1 MKKSILCAAV
11 MLAAAAFIA
20 TVGPTQTVFAQ
31 QGKGKGGGKQA
42 PATLLPTAVVPRSD
56 DGQIHVMKV
65 QGNVYMLV
73 GAPAGNIALQV
84 GDSGVLLVDT
94 MTADVSDKVVA
105 AIRTISDKPIRYII
119 NTTVDA
125 DHTGGNAN
133 VAKLGAPVVG
143 GNLGNANRGAAIIA
157 SENLANRMSSQTP
170 PPPNGASPTVT
181 YFEGQKELFFNNE
194 GIEVMLAPK
203 AHTDGESIVYFRR
216 SDVVVAGDIFLTTTF
231 PVINIEAG
239 GNVNGVIAGLN
250 HVLDI
255 AIPEHEQEGGTYIIP
270 GHGRLCDEHDVLEY
284 RDMVTIV
291 RDRVQNMIKK
301 GMTMAQVKAAK
312 PTLEYDGRYGTT
324 SGPGSTDSFVEAV
337 YKSLE
342 KK

>member
-1 MKKSILCAAV
+1 MKNSIVCAAV
-11 MLAAAAFIA
+11 MFAAAALIA
-20 TVGPTQTVFAQ
+20 TLGPAQTAFAQ
-31 QGKGKGGGKQA
+31 QGKGSGGGKQVPGAASVA
-42 PATLLPTAVVPRSD
+42 PAGPRSD
-56 DGQIHVMKV
+56 DGQIHVLKV

-73 GAPAGNIALQV
+73 GAPAGNVALQV

-94 MTADVSDKVVA
+94 MTADVSDKLVA

-119 NTTVDA
+119 NTTFDA

-133 VAKLGAPVVG
+133 VARLGLPVVG
-143 GNLGNANRGAAIIA
+143 GNLANANRGAAIISA
-157 SENLANRMSSQTP
+157 ENLLNRLSGQTP
-170 PPPNGASPTVT
+170 PVPDDALPKVT

-194 GIEVMLAPK
+194 GIQVMLAPK
-203 AHTDGESIVYFRR
+203 AHTDGDSIVYFRR
-216 SDVVVAGDIFLTTTF
+216 SDVIVAGDIFLTTTF

-284 RDMVTIV
+284 RDMVTII
-291 RDRVQNMIKK
+291 RDRVQSMIKK
-301 GMTMAQVKAAK
+301 GMTLAQVKAAR
-312 PTLEYDGRYGTT
+312 PTLDYDGRYGATT
-324 SGPGSTDSFVEAV
+324 GPWTTDMFVEAV

>member
-1 MKKSILCAAV
+1 MKKSILLAAV
-11 MLAAAAFIA
+11 TFAAAALIA
-20 TVGPTQTVFAQ
+20 TVGPTQTAFAQ
-31 QGKGKGGGKQA
+31 QGKGKGGGKLVA
-42 PATLLPTAVVPRSD
+42 GPRSD
-56 DGQIHVMKV
+56 DGEIHVLKV
-65 QGNVYMLV
+65 QGNIYMLV
-73 GAPAGNIALQV
+73 GSPAGNIALQV

-94 MTADVSDKVVA
+94 MTSTVSDRVVA

-119 NTTVDA
+119 NTTFDA
-125 DHTGGNAN
+125 DHTGGNEN

-143 GNLGNANRGAAIIA
+143 GNLGNSNRGAAIIA
-157 SENLANRMSSQTP
+157 SENVLNRMSAPTGQT
-170 PPPNGASPTVT
+170 ASTPQGSWPTVT

-194 GIEVMLAPK
+194 GIQVMLAPK
-203 AHTDGESIVYFRR
+203 AHTDGDSIVYFRR
-216 SDVVVAGDIFLTTTF
+216 SDVVVAGDVFLTTTF

-270 GHGRLCDEHDVLEY
+270 GHGRLCDEHEVLEY

-291 RDRVQNMIKK
+291 RDRVQSMIKK
-301 GMTMAQVKAAK
+301 GMTLAQVKAAK
-312 PTLEYDGRYGTT
+312 PTLDYDGRYGTT
-324 SGPGSTDSFVEAV
+324 PGPGSTDAFVEAV

>member
-1 MKKSILCAAV
+1 MKKSILCATV
-11 MLAAAAFIA
+11 MLAAAAFVTTIGPAQIA
-20 TVGPTQTVFAQ
+20 LAQ
-31 QGKGKGGGKQA
+31 QGKGGGKQNLVA
-42 PATLLPTAVVPRSD
+42 PSVAAGPRSD
-56 DGQIHVMKV
+56 DGQIHVLKV
-65 QGNVYMLV
+65 QGNIYMLV

-94 MTADVSDKVVA
+94 MTAAVSDKVVA

-119 NTTVDA
+119 NTTFDP

-157 SENLANRMSSQTP
+157 SENLANRMSSQTLP
-170 PPPNGASPTVT
+170 AGSLPTVT

-194 GIEVMLAPK
+194 GIQVMLAPK
-203 AHTDGESIVYFRR
+203 AHTDGDSIVYFRR

-250 HVLDI
+250 HVLDL

-291 RDRVQNMIKK
+291 RDRVQSMIKK
-301 GMTMAQVKAAK
+301 GLTLAQVKAAR
-312 PTLEYDGRYGTT
+312 PTLDYDGRYGTMP
-324 SGPGSTDSFVEAV
+324 GPGSTDAFVEAV